1 MNRQT
6 TGANPT
12 NLIQN
17 NIRRSNSTNEY
28 FGSEFSYEIDSLNLI
43 SGQVNPNWNRSDMQV
58 ISYSKLNNQSGTIQG
73 YDLLNKA
80 GGGGNGIDA
89 TLNYQLGFKSNK
101 NRLLTFSYRYYT
113 LDIKQVNEVIVSNPV
128 NYLIPNYNQI
138 NDGVSAEQTAQIDYV
153 H

>member
-17 NIRRSNSTNEY
+17 NIRRSNSDNEY

-43 SGQVNPNWNRSDMQV
+43 SGQVNPNWNTSGTQV
-58 ISYSKLNNQSGTIQG
+58 VSHSVLSNQSGITQE

-80 GGGGNGIDA
+80 SAKGNGIDA

-101 NRLLTFSYRYYT
+101 SKLLTFSYRYYT
-113 LDIKQVNEVIVSNPV
+113 LDIKQINDVIISNTV
-128 NYLIPNYNQI
+128 NYLTPDYNQT
-138 NDGVSAEQTAQIDYV
+138 N
-153 H
+153 